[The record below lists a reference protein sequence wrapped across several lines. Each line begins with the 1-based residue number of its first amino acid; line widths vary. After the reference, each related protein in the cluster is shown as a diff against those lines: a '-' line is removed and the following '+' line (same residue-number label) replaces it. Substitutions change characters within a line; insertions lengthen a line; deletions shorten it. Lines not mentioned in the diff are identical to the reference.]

1 MQYSIVDFSE
11 IAKNSDFRIDAE
23 YYKKEVLNRLS
34 VLNQCNKDILG
45 NLVEF
50 VVGPFGSTITT
61 DKYVDK
67 SSYRYVRNKDINNFF
82 IRDEDPALL
91 SKEVYDLLPQFHIQE
106 NDLLI
111 TVVGTLGKVAIAA
124 HKDTKSIFSCK
135 STIIR
140 TKEINP
146 FYLLTYL
153 NSNTG
158 TLFALRGKRG
168 AIQEGLNL
176 TDLKEIQIFIP
187 SEEFQQIIEK
197 TVKKSLLSLEE
208 SKAAYQETQALL
220 LSELGLTDWQPQHR
234 LTFVTNYS
242 DTERAE
248 RIDAEYYQ
256 PKYEEIVEAIKSY
269 SGGWDTLENLVT
281 IKKCVEVGS
290 KEYLDEGIPFVR
302 VSNLNSFEITEEKY
316 ISETLYVKIMQ
327 HQPKQGEII
336 FSKDGTLGIA
346 YYLREKP
353 KKMIPSG
360 GILRLKSKTDRINND
375 YLTLVLN
382 SILTKEQA
390 NRDVGG
396 SLIPHWRPDQV
407 KATLIPILSKEKQ
420 LRIQQKVVE
429 SFNLRKQSKHLLE
442 CAKRAVEIAIEQDEQ
457 TAIDYLERETQ
468 ELND

>member
-34 VLNQCNKDILG
+34 ILNQCNKDILG

-111 TVVGTLGKVAIAA
+111 TVVGTLGKVAIAT

-197 TVKKSLLSLEE
+197 TVKKSLLSFEE
-208 SKAAYQETQALL
+208 SKTAYQETQALL

-242 DTERAE
+242 DVKQAE
-248 RIDAEYYQ
+248 RIDADYYQ
-256 PKYEEIVEAIKSY
+256 PKYEEIDEILIRLNTKPLGSY
-269 SGGWDTLENLVT
+269 EFLDITTGQYCADYVASNEGKPYLRGTDLA
-281 IKKCVEVGS
+281 VGS
-290 KEYLDEGIPFVR
+290 VETDNLFYIKLEG
-302 VSNLNSFEITEEKY
+302 
-316 ISETLYVKIMQ
+316 
-327 HQPKQGEII
+327 
-336 FSKDGTLGIA
+336 
-346 YYLREKP
+346 
-353 KKMIPSG
+353 PS
-360 GILRLKSKTDRINND
+360 
-375 YLTLVLN
+375 
-382 SILTKEQA
+382 
-390 NRDVGG
+390 
-396 SLIPHWRPDQV
+396 
-407 KATLIPILSKEKQ
+407 
-420 LRIQQKVVE
+420 
-429 SFNLRKQSKHLLE
+429 
-442 CAKRAVEIAIEQDEQ
+442 
-457 TAIDYLERETQ
+457 
-468 ELND
+468 